1 MVNQHD
7 LLFSPFLV
15 GFFHP
20 FSVAVHQEG
29 AIMLINL
36 FTWRAEKPARA
47 DKSAPTLSGL
57 FCQSASLGTTC
68 GTYMCALIFPS
79 KGYRPLRGRNYE
91 AELFLRYNS

>member
-36 FTWRAEKPARA
+36 FTWRAENPARA
-47 DKSAPTLSGL
+47 DKSAVG
-57 FCQSASLGTTC
+57 A
-68 GTYMCALIFPS
+68 IN
-79 KGYRPLRGRNYE
+79 RPLRCPDYFVNLHHWARR
-91 AELFLRYNS
+91 AAPTCVHRFSPPKVIDP